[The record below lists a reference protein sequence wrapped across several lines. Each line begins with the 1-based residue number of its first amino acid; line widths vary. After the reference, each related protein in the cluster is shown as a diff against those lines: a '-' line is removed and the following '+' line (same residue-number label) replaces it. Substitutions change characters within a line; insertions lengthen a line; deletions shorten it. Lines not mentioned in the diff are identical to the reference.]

1 MTFYE
6 ELALDKQAS
15 TQEIQAKLNDLGRL
29 WQKRVNA
36 PDIKKRQ
43 EAELILAQIV
53 DAKAAFKDEESRRQY
68 DTTLSHQIDIE
79 MLIGDDHKEG
89 NQELL
94 DLIEQMGSLMKARKT
109 AEALLVAKE
118 AIYKYP
124 KSFVSRI
131 NACQCLYIL
140 KRFDEALSILKEVDC
155 WILYDGERLI
165 LNKYILSILFVE
177 YKDIKASEQYFE
189 TALPLADV
197 IQDDQRCS
205 EAILTWAVKYY
216 VDKGNYDESIRRF
229 DQLSS
234 RVNQVDPTVYFW
246 ILEAIKLKCESL
258 YQKNQKGEFIVTNLD
273 QIDEIKKLLLKAS
286 ALKEA
291 KPDYD
296 GKWIDARLNY
306 LNLAVKEKDKSM
318 LNIAYVALIIF
329 GILFLRRVFYGV
341 IFNLQTGLLLA
352 ANFYIVKYIMSDKE
366 PLYIKN
372 RKSIG

>member
-1 MTFYE
+1 MNFYE
-6 ELALDKQAS
+6 EFALDKQAS
-15 TQEIQAKLNDLGRL
+15 IQEIQEKLNDLGRL
-29 WQKRVNA
+29 WQKRINA

-43 EAELILAQIV
+43 EAELILAQIAE
-53 DAKAAFKDEESRRQY
+53 AKAVFKDEESRREY
-68 DTTLSHQIDIE
+68 DTVSMYKFDLDI
-79 MLIGDDHKEG
+79 LIYDDHKQGNHELFELVNQMSLLMREG
-89 NQELL
+89 
-94 DLIEQMGSLMKARKT
+94 KT
-109 AEALLVAKE
+109 AEGLLVAKE

-124 KSFVSRI
+124 RSFSSRM
-131 NACQCLYIL
+131 NACICLYRL
-140 KRFDEALSILKEVDC
+140 KRYDEALSILKEVDC
-155 WILYDGERLI
+155 WILFDTERIFLYKYVLI
-165 LNKYILSILFVE
+165 ILFVE
-177 YKDIKASEQYFE
+177 YQDIKASEEYFDK
-189 TALPLADV
+189 ALPLADV
-197 IQDDQRCS
+197 IEDDERCS
-205 EAILTWAVKYY
+205 EAILSYSVKYF
-216 VDKGNYDESIRRF
+216 VNIGNYDESIRRF
-229 DQLSS
+229 DQLSC

-318 LNIAYVALIIF
+318 LNIAYVALIIL

-372 RKSIG
+372 RKSI

>member
-1 MTFYE
+1 
-6 ELALDKQAS
+6 
-15 TQEIQAKLNDLGRL
+15 
-29 WQKRVNA
+29 
-36 PDIKKRQ
+36 
-43 EAELILAQIV
+43 
-53 DAKAAFKDEESRRQY
+53 
-68 DTTLSHQIDIE
+68 
-79 MLIGDDHKEG
+79 MLFR
-89 NQELL
+89 
-94 DLIEQMGSLMKARKT
+94 S
-109 AEALLVAKE
+109 
-118 AIYKYP
+118 
-124 KSFVSRI
+124 
-131 NACQCLYIL
+131 
-140 KRFDEALSILKEVDC
+140 
-155 WILYDGERLI
+155 
-165 LNKYILSILFVE
+165 
-177 YKDIKASEQYFE
+177 
-189 TALPLADV
+189 PLADV

-205 EAILTWAVKYY
+205 EAILTWSVKYY
-216 VDKGNYDESIRRF
+216 VDTGNYDESIRRF

-234 RVNQVDPTVYFW
+234 RVNQVDPSVYFW

-286 ALKEA
+286 TLKEA

-329 GILFLRRVFYGV
+329 GILFLRRVFLGV
-341 IFNLQTGLLLA
+341 LFNLQTGLLLA